1 MRDRN
6 LDVLVDKV
14 GSKYTLVV
22 AVAKRGQQIRN
33 GSAPRV
39 DTISRNPVTVSL
51 QEIGSAEVRVDPAEY
66 LAAGAEPVRPQ
77 AQVPDNQGD
86 LEDDLFALADMPG
99 DGSGFDD
106 DAFDE
111 ELDAE
116 A

>member
-6 LDVLVDKV
+6 LDKLVDKV

-33 GSAPRV
+33 GSTPRV
-39 DTISRNPVTVSL
+39 DTYARNPVTISL
-51 QEIGSAEVRVDPAEY
+51 QEIGSAEVRVDPAEL
-66 LAAGAEPVRPQ
+66 LAATIPPP
-77 AQVPDNQGD
+77 AQTSDDDSQGD
-86 LEDDLFALADMPG
+86 LEDDLFALAEMPG
-99 DGSGFDD
+99 DGVGFDD

-111 ELDAE
+111 ELDAQ

>member
-6 LDVLVDKV
+6 LDILVDKV

-39 DTISRNPVTVSL
+39 DTIARNPVTVAL

-66 LAAGAEPVRPQ
+66 LAAAEPARPQ
-77 AQVPDNQGD
+77 APPTENQGD

-99 DGSGFDD
+99 DGSFDD